1 MAWAAEIEQR
11 LKPDTLVQ
19 GKTLGEAFIRYRD
32 DISPGKKCY
41 RTEYNRLNK
50 FSRQS
55 VASISFDE
63 LTQKHLYDWID
74 TSLKT
79 LQPSSVNRDLNLL
92 SAVFEQAKR

>member
-1 MAWAAEIEQR
+1 MV
-11 LKPDTLVQ
+11 KPW
-19 GKTLGEAFIRYRD
+19 GAFILYRD

-50 FSRQS
+50 FARQS
-55 VASISFDE
+55 IASISFDE

-92 SAVFEQAKR
+92 SPVFKLAVDRN